1 MHEFTYS
8 QRLTCFIH
16 VKRNVKD
23 KCNDLCI
30 PSDGTQKIIDDIFG
44 HTLADTF
51 IEGLVDSENDIDFQE
66 KVDSVVSSWRE
77 MPHSKFSR
85 HGRIYQL
92 VSFSQGA
99 NY

>member
-1 MHEFTYS
+1 M
-8 QRLTCFIH
+8 
-16 VKRNVKD
+16 KD

-30 PSDGTQKIIDDIFG
+30 PSDVTQKIIDDIFG

-77 MPHSKFSR
+77 MPTPSSVDMKDLSAGFFLTR
-85 HGRIYQL
+85 CKLLGIQC
-92 VSFSQGA
+92 
-99 NY
+99 